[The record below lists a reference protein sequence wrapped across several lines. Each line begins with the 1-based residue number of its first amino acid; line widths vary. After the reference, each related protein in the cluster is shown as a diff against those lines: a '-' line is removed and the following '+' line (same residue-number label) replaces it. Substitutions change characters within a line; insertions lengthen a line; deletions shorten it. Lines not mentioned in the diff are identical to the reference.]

1 MMALK
6 KAANVFPLRLSDK
19 KKPRSFGGRG
29 SFCSMFPSA
38 RTSSGPRQYY
48 DDDNDDQDARDN
60 LTDHESSPA
69 VKNEA
74 PYAIKPDSCQAIFIF
89 CLEACCL
96 RLVAAGL
103 RPARA

>member
-1 MMALK
+1 MMNINNGTEK

-29 SFCSMFPSA
+29 SFCSMFPSESA
-38 RTSSGPRQYY
+38 SCGPRLYD

-69 VKNEA
+69 VKT
-74 PYAIKPDSCQAIFIF
+74 KPLMQ
-89 CLEACCL
+89 
-96 RLVAAGL
+96 
-103 RPARA
+103 

>member
-1 MMALK
+1 MITLK

-69 VKNEA
+69 VKT
-74 PYAIKPDSCQAIFIF
+74 KPLMQ
-89 CLEACCL
+89 
-96 RLVAAGL
+96 
-103 RPARA
+103 